1 MTATAHWRWSEW
13 KRQADVTLYIV
24 CNLLF
29 SLSHVLQLS
38 SHSWAKDS
46 QKKQQPSFNTP
57 LSLFSSQCL
66 GVGPHHMWREEE
78 GRRVSA
84 LFTVVH
90 NLACL
95 HSRQPGAVYRNAA
108 FAFETSS
115 KRWTFINEA
124 AALRGEETRLTKSDA
139 ARTRFA
145 FYSYC
150 VLGKGWE
157 R

>member
-57 LSLFSSQCL
+57 SQLVFISVSRCRST
-66 GVGPHHMWREEE
+66 PHEEE

-139 ARTRFA
+139 TRTRFA

-150 VLGKGWE
+150 VLWKGWE